1 MVYKLLKK
9 WESKRHGKTFE
20 TGMLLNITLDSE
32 VEELIEFGCI
42 PAPLKKQKKQKKN
55 KGKWQH

>member
-32 VEELIEFGCI
+32 VEELIELGCI
-42 PAPLKKQKKQKKN
+42 PAPLKKQKKQKK
-55 KGKWQH
+55 K